1 MQVIGFFIMSYYVY
15 IIQSDKDGRY
25 YVGSTQDIKARV
37 ARHNQ
42 GRSTYTKN
50 RGPWEVVYFE
60 EYSRR
65 ADAVKREKSI
75 KNRKRRDYIKSLV
88 KASRQA

>member
-1 MQVIGFFIMSYYVY
+1 MSYYVY